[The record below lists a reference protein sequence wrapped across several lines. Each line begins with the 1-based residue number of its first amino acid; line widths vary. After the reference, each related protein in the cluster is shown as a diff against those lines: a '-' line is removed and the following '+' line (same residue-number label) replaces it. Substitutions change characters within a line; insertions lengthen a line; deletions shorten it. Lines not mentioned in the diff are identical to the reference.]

1 MNPSVESFSLVN
13 FVENLIKY
21 KFLIIINLIIF
32 FFITILSVQFINKYR
47 TNFLYKVEISSF
59 RIVRL

>member
-13 FVENLIKY
+13 FVEHLIKY

-32 FFITILSVQFINKYR
+32 FYYHPKCTI
-47 TNFLYKVEISSF
+47 YK
-59 RIVRL
+59 